1 MPASGKIATAPAW
14 GAVIAM
20 ALCATILISSEF
32 MPVSL
37 LSPIARDLAI
47 TEGHAGQS
55 IAISGLF
62 ALITSL
68 FISAIIGVSDRRRVV
83 LIFTALMVMS
93 GVMVALAPNAPLL
106 MAGRA
111 LLGVAIG
118 GFWSISA
125 AVVMRLVPEESVPKA
140 LAILNGGN
148 AVATTLGAPIG
159 SFLGGLIG
167 WRGAFF
173 CVVPLAVIA
182 FVWQWRSLPALP
194 PEKATFRAR
203 DVFALLKHRQFA
215 IGMIAVSLF
224 FFGQFTLLTYLRPFL
239 DLVTGNDAPLI
250 SAILLALGIA
260 GFVGTIMIGW
270 LLKSHLYSLLITI
283 PAMLA
288 VIAITLVE
296 VDGTPLTAG
305 LLLTLWGLLA
315 TAAPVGW
322 WTWLSKTMPHEAEA
336 GGGLMVAI
344 IQLAIMLGAMV
355 GGTLFDAWGYR
366 GPFSVAAALLA
377 TTSSLPTSC
386 PPWRWPPPSR
396 SGYDVIRGT
405 RRL

>member
-344 IQLAIMLGAMV
+344 IQLAIMLGAIV

-366 GPFSVAAALLA
+366 GPFSLAAGLLVVASLLA
-377 TTSSLPTSC
+377 IVTSRIGVT
-386 PPWRWPPPSR
+386 PSF
-396 SGYDVIRGT
+396 T
-405 RRL
+405 EQPA

>member
-83 LIFTALMVMS
+83 LIFTALMVVS

-125 AVVMRLVPEESVPKA
+125 AIVMRLVPEESVPKA

-159 SFLGGLIG
+159 SLLGGLIG

-194 PEKATFRAR
+194 PEKATIRAR

-224 FFGQFTLLTYLRPFL
+224 FFGQFTLFTYLRPFL

-366 GPFSVAAALLA
+366 GPFSVAAALLVIA
-377 TTSSLPTSC
+377 SLLAVVTS
-386 PPWRWPPPSR
+386 R
-396 SGYDVIRGT
+396 IRT
-405 RRL
+405 MPIFAEQLA

>member
-1 MPASGKIATAPAW
+1 MPASGKIGIVPAW

-55 IAISGLF
+55 ISISGFF

-83 LIFTALMVMS
+83 LIFTVLMIVS

-125 AVVMRLVPEESVPKA
+125 AIVMRLVPEESMPNA

-159 SFLGGLIG
+159 SLIGGLIG

-173 CVVPLAVIA
+173 CVVPLAVVA
-182 FVWQWRSLPALP
+182 LAWQWRSLPALP
-194 PEKATFRAR
+194 PEKATIRAR

-224 FFGQFTLLTYLRPFL
+224 FFGQFTLFTYLRPFL

-288 VIAITLVE
+288 VIAITMVE
-296 VDGTPLTAG
+296 IDGTPLTAG

-322 WTWLSKTMPHEAEA
+322 WTWLSRTMPHEAEA

-344 IQLAIMLGAMV
+344 IQLAIMLGAIV
-355 GGTLFDAWGYR
+355 GGALFDAWGYR
-366 GPFSVAAALLA
+366 GPFSVAAGLLVIASLLA
-377 TTSSLPTSC
+377 FVTS
-386 PPWRWPPPSR
+386 RI
-396 SGYDVIRGT
+396 GAA
-405 RRL
+405 RRLAEQPA

>member
-1 MPASGKIATAPAW
+1 MPVSGKTVTVPAW

-20 ALCATILISSEF
+20 ALCATILIASEF

-37 LSPIARDLAI
+37 LTPIARDLAI

-55 IAISGLF
+55 ISISGFF
-62 ALITSL
+62 ALVTSL

-83 LIFTALMVMS
+83 LIFTALMVVS

-125 AVVMRLVPEESVPKA
+125 AIVMRLVPEESVPKA
-140 LAILNGGN
+140 LALLNGGN

-159 SFLGGLIG
+159 SLLGGLIG

-173 CVVPLAVIA
+173 CVVPLAAIA
-182 FVWQWRSLPALP
+182 FLWQWRSLPALP
-194 PEKATFRAR
+194 PEKATIRTR
-203 DVFALLKHRQFA
+203 EVFALLRRRPFA

-224 FFGQFTLLTYLRPFL
+224 FFGQFTLFTYLRPFL
-239 DLVTGNDAPLI
+239 DLVTGNNAPLI
-250 SAILLALGIA
+250 SGMLLALGIA
-260 GFVGTIMIGW
+260 GFVGTIVIGW

-283 PAMLA
+283 PAALA

-296 VDGTPLTAG
+296 IDGTPLNVI
-305 LLLTLWGLLA
+305 LLLALWGLLS

-322 WTWLSKTMPHEAEA
+322 WTWLSKTMPHDAEA

-344 IQLAIMLGAMV
+344 IQLAIMLGAIV
-355 GGTLFDAWGYR
+355 GGLLFDAWGYR
-366 GPFSVAAALLA
+366 GPFSFAAGLLVIASLLA
-377 TTSSLPTSC
+377 VFTSRVGLARDLSAQPA
-386 PPWRWPPPSR
+386 
-396 SGYDVIRGT
+396 
-405 RRL
+405 

>member
-1 MPASGKIATAPAW
+1 MPASGKATTAPAW

-20 ALCATILISSEF
+20 ALCATILIASEF

-37 LSPIARDLAI
+37 LTPIARDLAI

-55 IAISGLF
+55 ISISGFF
-62 ALITSL
+62 ALVTSL

-83 LIFTALMVMS
+83 LFFTALMVVS
-93 GVMVALAPNAPLL
+93 GMMVALAPNAPLL

-125 AVVMRLVPEESVPKA
+125 AIVMRLVPEESVPKA
-140 LAILNGGN
+140 LALLNGGN

-159 SFLGGLIG
+159 SLLGGLIG

-182 FVWQWRSLPALP
+182 LLWQWRSLPALP
-194 PEKATFRAR
+194 TEKATIRAR
-203 DVFALLKHRQFA
+203 DVFALLKHRKFA
-215 IGMIAVSLF
+215 FGMVAVSLF
-224 FFGQFTLLTYLRPFL
+224 FFGQFTLFTYLRPFL
-239 DLVTGNDAPLI
+239 DLVTGDDAPLI
-250 SAILLALGIA
+250 SGMLLALGVA
-260 GFVGTIMIGW
+260 GFVGTIVIGW
-270 LLKSHLYSLLITI
+270 QLYSLLITI
-283 PAMLA
+283 PAIMA
-288 VIAITLVE
+288 VIATTLVE
-296 VDGTPLTAG
+296 IDGTPLNVG

-344 IQLAIMLGAMV
+344 IQLAVMLGAIV

-366 GPFSVAAALLA
+366 GPFSLAAGLLVVASLLA
-377 TTSSLPTSC
+377 IVTSRIGVT
-386 PPWRWPPPSR
+386 PSF
-396 SGYDVIRGT
+396 T
-405 RRL
+405 EQPA

>member
-1 MPASGKIATAPAW
+1 MPASGKAITAPAW

-20 ALCATILISSEF
+20 ALCATILIASEF

-37 LSPIARDLAI
+37 LTPIARDLAI

-55 IAISGLF
+55 ISISGFF

-68 FISAIIGVSDRRRVV
+68 FISAIVGVSDRRRVV
-83 LIFTALMVMS
+83 LIFTSLMVVS
-93 GVMVALAPNAPLL
+93 GVMVALAPNVSLL

-125 AVVMRLVPEESVPKA
+125 AIVMRLVPEESVPKA
-140 LAILNGGN
+140 LALHNGGN

-159 SFLGGLIG
+159 SLLGGLIG

-182 FVWQWRSLPALP
+182 LLWQWRSLPALP
-194 PEKATFRAR
+194 PEKATIRAR

-215 IGMIAVSLF
+215 IGMVAVSLF
-224 FFGQFTLLTYLRPFL
+224 FFGQFTLFTYLRPFL
-239 DLVTGNDAPLI
+239 DQVTSNNAPLI
-250 SAILLALGIA
+250 SAMLLALGVA
-260 GFVGTIMIGW
+260 GFVGTIVIGW
-270 LLKSHLYSLLITI
+270 LLKSQLYSLLITI
-283 PAMLA
+283 PAMMA
-288 VIAITLVE
+288 VIAVTLLE
-296 VDGTPLTAG
+296 IDGTPLTVG

-322 WTWLSKTMPHEAEA
+322 WTWLAKTMPHEAEA

-344 IQLAIMLGAMV
+344 VQLAIMLGAIV

-366 GPFSVAAALLA
+366 GPFGLAAGLLVVASLLAAA
-377 TTSSLPTSC
+377 TS
-386 PPWRWPPPSR
+386 R
-396 SGYDVIRGT
+396 IGT
-405 RRL
+405 VPNFFEQPA

>member
-366 GPFSVAAALLA
+366 GPFSVAAALLVIA
-377 TTSSLPTSC
+377 SLLAVVTS
-386 PPWRWPPPSR
+386 R
-396 SGYDVIRGT
+396 IRT
-405 RRL
+405 MPIFAEQLA

>member
-1 MPASGKIATAPAW
+1 
-14 GAVIAM
+14 M

-366 GPFSVAAALLA
+366 GPFSVAAALLVIA
-377 TTSSLPTSC
+377 SLLAVVTS
-386 PPWRWPPPSR
+386 R
-396 SGYDVIRGT
+396 IRT
-405 RRL
+405 MPIFAEQLA

>member
-83 LIFTALMVMS
+83 LIFTALMVVS

-125 AVVMRLVPEESVPKA
+125 AVVMRLVPEESSCN
-140 LAILNGGN
+140 L
-148 AVATTLGAPIG
+148 
-159 SFLGGLIG
+159 
-167 WRGAFF
+167 
-173 CVVPLAVIA
+173 
-182 FVWQWRSLPALP
+182 
-194 PEKATFRAR
+194 
-203 DVFALLKHRQFA
+203 
-215 IGMIAVSLF
+215 
-224 FFGQFTLLTYLRPFL
+224 
-239 DLVTGNDAPLI
+239 
-250 SAILLALGIA
+250 
-260 GFVGTIMIGW
+260 W
-270 LLKSHLYSLLITI
+270 LL
-283 PAMLA
+283 PR
-288 VIAITLVE
+288 
-296 VDGTPLTAG
+296 AG
-305 LLLTLWGLLA
+305 
-315 TAAPVGW
+315 
-322 WTWLSKTMPHEAEA
+322 
-336 GGGLMVAI
+336 
-344 IQLAIMLGAMV
+344 
-355 GGTLFDAWGYR
+355 
-366 GPFSVAAALLA
+366 
-377 TTSSLPTSC
+377 
-386 PPWRWPPPSR
+386 
-396 SGYDVIRGT
+396 
-405 RRL
+405 

>member
-1 MPASGKIATAPAW
+1 
-14 GAVIAM
+14 
-20 ALCATILISSEF
+20 
-32 MPVSL
+32 
-37 LSPIARDLAI
+37 
-47 TEGHAGQS
+47 
-55 IAISGLF
+55 
-62 ALITSL
+62 
-68 FISAIIGVSDRRRVV
+68 
-83 LIFTALMVMS
+83 
-93 GVMVALAPNAPLL
+93 
-106 MAGRA
+106 
-111 LLGVAIG
+111 
-118 GFWSISA
+118 
-125 AVVMRLVPEESVPKA
+125 

-194 PEKATFRAR
+194 PEKATIRAR

-366 GPFSVAAALLA
+366 GPFSVAAALLVIA
-377 TTSSLPTSC
+377 SLLAVVTS
-386 PPWRWPPPSR
+386 R
-396 SGYDVIRGT
+396 IRT
-405 RRL
+405 MPIFAEQLA

>member
-1 MPASGKIATAPAW
+1 MPASGKTVTVPAW

-20 ALCATILISSEF
+20 ALCATILIASEF

-37 LSPIARDLAI
+37 LTPIASDLAI

-55 IAISGLF
+55 ISISGFF

-68 FISAIIGVSDRRRVV
+68 FISAIIGMSDRRRVV
-83 LIFTALMVMS
+83 LIFTALMVVS
-93 GVMVALAPNAPLL
+93 GVMVALAPNAALL

-125 AVVMRLVPEESVPKA
+125 AIVMRLVPESSVPKA
-140 LAILNGGN
+140 LALLNGGN

-159 SFLGGLIG
+159 SLLGGLIG

-173 CVVPLAVIA
+173 CVVPLAAIA
-182 FVWQWRSLPALP
+182 FLWQWRSLPALP
-194 PEKATFRAR
+194 PEKATVRAR
-203 DVFALLKHRQFA
+203 DVFALMKHRPFA

-224 FFGQFTLLTYLRPFL
+224 FFGQFTLFTYLRPFL

-250 SAILLALGIA
+250 SGMLLALGVA
-260 GFVGTIMIGW
+260 GFVGTIVIGW
-270 LLKSHLYSLLITI
+270 LLKSHLYNLLIAI
-283 PAMLA
+283 PAALA
-288 VIAITLVE
+288 VVAITLVE
-296 VDGTPLTAG
+296 INGTPLKVG
-305 LLLTLWGLLA
+305 LLLTLWGLLS

-344 IQLAIMLGAMV
+344 IQLAIMLGAIV
-355 GGTLFDAWGYR
+355 GGLLFDGWGYR
-366 GPFSVAAALLA
+366 GPFSFAAGLLVIASLLA
-377 TTSSLPTSC
+377 VLTSRVGIARDLAEQPA
-386 PPWRWPPPSR
+386 
-396 SGYDVIRGT
+396 
-405 RRL
+405 

>member
-250 SAILLALGIA
+250 SAIILALGIA

-366 GPFSVAAALLA
+366 GPFSVAAALLVIA
-377 TTSSLPTSC
+377 SLLAVVTS
-386 PPWRWPPPSR
+386 R
-396 SGYDVIRGT
+396 IRT
-405 RRL
+405 MPIFAEQLA

>member
-1 MPASGKIATAPAW
+1 MPVSGKTITVPAW

-20 ALCATILISSEF
+20 ALCATILIASEF

-37 LSPIARDLAI
+37 LTPIARDLAI

-55 IAISGLF
+55 ISISGFF
-62 ALITSL
+62 ALVTSL

-83 LIFTALMVMS
+83 LIFTALMVVS

-125 AVVMRLVPEESVPKA
+125 AIVMRLVPEESVPKA
-140 LAILNGGN
+140 LALLNGGN

-159 SFLGGLIG
+159 SLLGGLIG

-173 CVVPLAVIA
+173 CVVPLAAIA
-182 FVWQWRSLPALP
+182 FLWQWRSLPALP
-194 PEKATFRAR
+194 PEKATIRTR
-203 DVFALLKHRQFA
+203 EVFALLRRRPFA

-224 FFGQFTLLTYLRPFL
+224 FFGQFTLFTYLRPFL
-239 DLVTGNDAPLI
+239 DLVTGNNAPLI
-250 SAILLALGIA
+250 SGMLLALGIA
-260 GFVGTIMIGW
+260 GFVGTIVIGW

-283 PAMLA
+283 PAALA

-296 VDGTPLTAG
+296 IDGTPLNVI
-305 LLLTLWGLLA
+305 LLLALWGLLS

-322 WTWLSKTMPHEAEA
+322 WTWLSKTMPHDAEA

-344 IQLAIMLGAMV
+344 IQLAIMLGAIV
-355 GGTLFDAWGYR
+355 GGLLFDAWGYR
-366 GPFSVAAALLA
+366 GPFSFAAGLLVIASLLA
-377 TTSSLPTSC
+377 VFTSRVGLARDLSAQPA
-386 PPWRWPPPSR
+386 
-396 SGYDVIRGT
+396 
-405 RRL
+405 

>member
-1 MPASGKIATAPAW
+1 MPASGKTVTVPAW

-20 ALCATILISSEF
+20 ALCATILIASEF

-37 LSPIARDLAI
+37 LTPIARDLAI

-55 IAISGLF
+55 ISISGFF
-62 ALITSL
+62 ALVTSL

-83 LIFTALMVMS
+83 LIFTALMVVS
-93 GVMVALAPNAPLL
+93 GVMVAVAPNAALL

-125 AVVMRLVPEESVPKA
+125 AIVMRLVPKDSVPKA
-140 LAILNGGN
+140 LALLNGGN

-159 SFLGGLIG
+159 SLLGGLIG

-173 CVVPLAVIA
+173 CVVPLASIA
-182 FVWQWRSLPALP
+182 FLWQWRSLPVLP
-194 PEKATFRAR
+194 PEKATIRVR
-203 DVFALLKHRQFA
+203 DVFALLKYRQFA

-224 FFGQFTLLTYLRPFL
+224 FFGQFTLFTYLRPFL
-239 DLVTGNDAPLI
+239 DMVTGNNAPLI
-250 SAILLALGIA
+250 SGMLLALGVA
-260 GFVGTIMIGW
+260 GFVGTIVIGW

-283 PAMLA
+283 PAVLA
-288 VIAITLVE
+288 VIAATLVE
-296 VDGTPLTAG
+296 IDGTPLNVI
-305 LLLTLWGLLA
+305 LLLTLWGLFS

-344 IQLAIMLGAMV
+344 IQLAIMLGAIV
-355 GGTLFDAWGYR
+355 GGLLFDAWGYR
-366 GPFSVAAALLA
+366 GPFSFAAGLLIIASLLA
-377 TTSSLPTSC
+377 VVTSRIGASPSLTEQ
-386 PPWRWPPPSR
+386 
-396 SGYDVIRGT
+396 
-405 RRL
+405 LA

>member
-1 MPASGKIATAPAW
+1 MPASGKTVTVPAW

-20 ALCATILISSEF
+20 ALCATILIASEF

-37 LSPIARDLAI
+37 LTPIASDLAI

-55 IAISGLF
+55 ISISGFF

-68 FISAIIGVSDRRRVV
+68 FISAIIGMSDRRRVV
-83 LIFTALMVMS
+83 LIFTALMVVS
-93 GVMVALAPNAPLL
+93 GVMVALAPNAALL

-125 AVVMRLVPEESVPKA
+125 AIVMRLVPESSVPKA
-140 LAILNGGN
+140 LALLNGGN

-159 SFLGGLIG
+159 SLLGGLIG

-173 CVVPLAVIA
+173 CVVPLAAIA
-182 FVWQWRSLPALP
+182 FLWQWRSLPALP
-194 PEKATFRAR
+194 PEKATVRAR
-203 DVFALLKHRQFA
+203 DVFALMKHRPFA

-224 FFGQFTLLTYLRPFL
+224 FFGQFTLFTYLRPFL

-250 SAILLALGIA
+250 SGMLLALGVA
-260 GFVGTIMIGW
+260 GFVGTIVIGW
-270 LLKSHLYSLLITI
+270 LLKSHLYSLLIAI
-283 PAMLA
+283 PAALA
-288 VIAITLVE
+288 VIAFTLVE
-296 VDGTPLTAG
+296 INGTPLKVG
-305 LLLTLWGLLA
+305 LLLTLWGLLS

-344 IQLAIMLGAMV
+344 IQLAIMLGAIV
-355 GGTLFDAWGYR
+355 GGLLFDGWGYR
-366 GPFSVAAALLA
+366 GPFSFAAGLLVIASLLA
-377 TTSSLPTSC
+377 VLTSRVGIARDLAEQPA
-386 PPWRWPPPSR
+386 
-396 SGYDVIRGT
+396 
-405 RRL
+405 

>member
-1 MPASGKIATAPAW
+1 MPASGKTVTVPAW

-20 ALCATILISSEF
+20 ALCATILIASEF

-37 LSPIARDLAI
+37 LTPIARDLAI

-55 IAISGLF
+55 ISISGFF

-83 LIFTALMVMS
+83 LIFTALMVVS
-93 GVMVALAPNAPLL
+93 GVMVALAPNAALL

-125 AVVMRLVPEESVPKA
+125 AIVMRLVPKSSVPKA
-140 LAILNGGN
+140 LALLNGGN

-159 SFLGGLIG
+159 SLLGGLIG

-173 CVVPLAVIA
+173 CVVPLAAIA
-182 FVWQWRSLPALP
+182 FLWQWRSLPALP
-194 PEKATFRAR
+194 PEKATVRAR
-203 DVFALLKHRQFA
+203 DVFALLKHRPFA

-224 FFGQFTLLTYLRPFL
+224 FFGQFTLFTYLRPFL

-250 SAILLALGIA
+250 SGMLLALGVA
-260 GFVGTIMIGW
+260 GFVGTIVIGW
-270 LLKSHLYSLLITI
+270 LLKSHLYSLLIAI
-283 PAMLA
+283 PAALA
-288 VIAITLVE
+288 VIAVTLVE
-296 VDGTPLTAG
+296 IDGTPLKVG
-305 LLLTLWGLLA
+305 LLLTLWGLLS

-322 WTWLSKTMPHEAEA
+322 WTWLSKTMPHEAET
-336 GGGLMVAI
+336 GGGMMVAV
-344 IQLAIMLGAMV
+344 IQLAIMLGAIV
-355 GGTLFDAWGYR
+355 GGLLFDGWGYR
-366 GPFSVAAALLA
+366 GPFSFAAGLLVIA
-377 TTSSLPTSC
+377 SMLAVLTSRVGIARDIAEQPA
-386 PPWRWPPPSR
+386 
-396 SGYDVIRGT
+396 
-405 RRL
+405 

>member
-83 LIFTALMVMS
+83 LIFTALMVVS

-194 PEKATFRAR
+194 PEKATIRAR

-270 LLKSHLYSLLITI
+270 LLKSHHYSLLITI

-366 GPFSVAAALLA
+366 GPFSVAAALLVIA
-377 TTSSLPTSC
+377 SLLAVVTS
-386 PPWRWPPPSR
+386 R
-396 SGYDVIRGT
+396 IRT
-405 RRL
+405 MPIFAEQLA

>member
-1 MPASGKIATAPAW
+1 MPASGKATTAPAW

-20 ALCATILISSEF
+20 TLCATILIASEF

-37 LSPIARDLAI
+37 LTPIARDLAI

-55 IAISGLF
+55 ISISGCF
-62 ALITSL
+62 ALVTSL

-83 LIFTALMVMS
+83 LIFTALMVVS

-125 AVVMRLVPEESVPKA
+125 AIVMRLVPEESVPKA
-140 LAILNGGN
+140 LALLNGGN

-159 SFLGGLIG
+159 SLLGGLIG

-182 FVWQWRSLPALP
+182 LLWQWRSLPALP
-194 PEKATFRAR
+194 PEKATIRAR
-203 DVFALLKHRQFA
+203 DVFALLKHRKFA
-215 IGMIAVSLF
+215 IGMVAVSLF
-224 FFGQFTLLTYLRPFL
+224 FFGQFTLFTYLRPFL

-250 SAILLALGIA
+250 SGMLLALGVA
-260 GFVGTIMIGW
+260 GFVGTIVIGW
-270 LLKSHLYSLLITI
+270 LLKSQLYSLLITI
-283 PAMLA
+283 PAIMA

-296 VDGTPLTAG
+296 IDGTPLNVG

-344 IQLAIMLGAMV
+344 IQLAIMLGAIV

-366 GPFSVAAALLA
+366 GPFSLAAGLLVVASLLA
-377 TTSSLPTSC
+377 IVTS
-386 PPWRWPPPSR
+386 RIGAAPSF
-396 SGYDVIRGT
+396 T
-405 RRL
+405 EQPA

>member
-1 MPASGKIATAPAW
+1 MPASGKATTAPAW

-20 ALCATILISSEF
+20 ALCATILIASEF

-37 LSPIARDLAI
+37 LTPIARDLAI

-55 IAISGLF
+55 ISISGFF
-62 ALITSL
+62 ALVTSL

-83 LIFTALMVMS
+83 LFFTALMVVS
-93 GVMVALAPNAPLL
+93 GMMVALAPNAPLL

-125 AVVMRLVPEESVPKA
+125 AIVMRLVPEESVPQA
-140 LAILNGGN
+140 LALLNGGN

-159 SFLGGLIG
+159 SLLGGLIG

-182 FVWQWRSLPALP
+182 LLWQWRSLPALP
-194 PEKATFRAR
+194 TEKATIRAR
-203 DVFALLKHRQFA
+203 DVFALLKHRKFA
-215 IGMIAVSLF
+215 FGMVAVSLF
-224 FFGQFTLLTYLRPFL
+224 FFGQFTLFTYLRPFL
-239 DLVTGNDAPLI
+239 DLVTGDDAPLI
-250 SAILLALGIA
+250 SGMLLALGVA
-260 GFVGTIMIGW
+260 GFVGTIVIGW
-270 LLKSHLYSLLITI
+270 LLKSQLYSLLITI
-283 PAMLA
+283 PAIMA
-288 VIAITLVE
+288 VIATTLVE
-296 VDGTPLTAG
+296 IDGTPLNVG

-344 IQLAIMLGAMV
+344 IQLAVMLGAIV

-366 GPFSVAAALLA
+366 GPFSLAAGLLVVASLLA
-377 TTSSLPTSC
+377 IVTSRIGVT
-386 PPWRWPPPSR
+386 PSF
-396 SGYDVIRGT
+396 T
-405 RRL
+405 EQPA

>member
-20 ALCATILISSEF
+20 ALCASILISSEF

-37 LSPIARDLAI
+37 LTPIARDLAI
-47 TEGHAGQS
+47 TDGGAGQS
-55 IAISGLF
+55 ISISGFF

-68 FISAIIGVSDRRRVV
+68 FISAIIGGSDRRRVV
-83 LIFTALMVMS
+83 LIFTALMVVS
-93 GVMVALAPNAPLL
+93 GVLVALAPNAPLL

-111 LLGVAIG
+111 MLGVAIG

-125 AVVMRLVPEESVPKA
+125 AIVMRLVPEDSVPKA
-140 LAILNGGN
+140 LSILNGGN
-148 AVATTLGAPIG
+148 AAATTLGAPIG
-159 SFLGGLIG
+159 SLLGGLIG

-173 CVVPLAVIA
+173 CVVPLALVA
-182 FVWQWRSLPALP
+182 LVWQWRSLPALP
-194 PEKATFRAR
+194 PEKATIRAR

-215 IGMIAVSLF
+215 VGMVAVSLF
-224 FFGQFTLLTYLRPFL
+224 FFGQFTLFTYLRPFL

-250 SAILLALGIA
+250 SGMLLALGVA
-260 GFVGTIMIGW
+260 GFIGTIVIGG
-270 LLKSHLYSLLITI
+270 LLKSQLYSLLITI
-283 PAMLA
+283 PAIMA
-288 VIAITLVE
+288 VIAVTLVE
-296 VDGTPLTAG
+296 IDGAPLNVG

-344 IQLAIMLGAMV
+344 IQLAIMLGAIV

-366 GPFSVAAALLA
+366 GPFGVAAGLLVVA
-377 TTSSLPTSC
+377 SLMAIVA
-386 PPWRWPPPSR
+386 SR
-396 SGYDVIRGT
+396 IDAAPGFT
-405 RRL
+405 EQPA

>member
-83 LIFTALMVMS
+83 LIFTALMVVS

-194 PEKATFRAR
+194 PEKATIRAR

-270 LLKSHLYSLLITI
+270 LLKTHLYSLLITI

-366 GPFSVAAALLA
+366 GPFSVAAALLVIA
-377 TTSSLPTSC
+377 SLLAVVTS
-386 PPWRWPPPSR
+386 R
-396 SGYDVIRGT
+396 IRT
-405 RRL
+405 MPIFAEQLA

>member
-1 MPASGKIATAPAW
+1 MPASGKTVTVPAW

-20 ALCATILISSEF
+20 ALCATILIASEF

-37 LSPIARDLAI
+37 LTPIARDLAI

-55 IAISGLF
+55 ISISGFF

-83 LIFTALMVMS
+83 LIFTALMVVS
-93 GVMVALAPNAPLL
+93 GVMVALAPNAALL

-125 AVVMRLVPEESVPKA
+125 AIVMRLVPESSVPKA
-140 LAILNGGN
+140 LALLNGGN

-159 SFLGGLIG
+159 SLLGGLIG

-173 CVVPLAVIA
+173 CVVPLAAIA
-182 FVWQWRSLPALP
+182 FLWQWRSLPALP
-194 PEKATFRAR
+194 PEKATIRTR
-203 DVFALLKHRQFA
+203 EVFALLRRRPFA

-224 FFGQFTLLTYLRPFL
+224 FFGQFTLFTYLRPFL
-239 DLVTGNDAPLI
+239 DLVTGNNAPLI
-250 SAILLALGIA
+250 SGMLLALGIA
-260 GFVGTIMIGW
+260 GFVGTIVIGW

-283 PAMLA
+283 PAALA

-296 VDGTPLTAG
+296 IDGTPLNVI
-305 LLLTLWGLLA
+305 LLLALWGLLS

-322 WTWLSKTMPHEAEA
+322 WTWLSKTMPHDAEA

-344 IQLAIMLGAMV
+344 IQLAIMLGAIV
-355 GGTLFDAWGYR
+355 GGLLFDAWGYR
-366 GPFSVAAALLA
+366 GPFSFAAGLLVIASLLA
-377 TTSSLPTSC
+377 VFTSRVGLARDLSAQPA
-386 PPWRWPPPSR
+386 
-396 SGYDVIRGT
+396 
-405 RRL
+405 

>member
-1 MPASGKIATAPAW
+1 MPASGKAATAPAW
-14 GAVIAM
+14 GAVVAM
-20 ALCATILISSEF
+20 ALCATILIASEF

-37 LSPIARDLAI
+37 LTPIARDLAI

-55 IAISGLF
+55 ISISGFF

-83 LIFTALMVMS
+83 LIFTALMVVS

-125 AVVMRLVPEESVPKA
+125 AIVMRLVPDESVPKA
-140 LAILNGGN
+140 LALLNGGN
-148 AVATTLGAPIG
+148 AAATTLGAPIG
-159 SFLGGLIG
+159 SLLGGLIG

-173 CVVPLAVIA
+173 CVVPLALVA
-182 FVWQWRSLPALP
+182 LVWQWRSLPTLP
-194 PEKATFRAR
+194 PEKATIRAR

-215 IGMIAVSLF
+215 IGMVAVSLF
-224 FFGQFTLLTYLRPFL
+224 FFGQFTLFTYLRPFL

-250 SAILLALGIA
+250 SGMLLALGVA
-260 GFVGTIMIGW
+260 GFIGTIVIGW
-270 LLKSHLYSLLITI
+270 LLKSQLYSLLIMI
-283 PAMLA
+283 PAMMA
-288 VIAITLVE
+288 VIAVTLVE
-296 VDGTPLTAG
+296 IDGAPLNVG
-305 LLLTLWGLLA
+305 LLLMLWGLLA

-344 IQLAIMLGAMV
+344 IQLAIMLGAIV

-366 GPFSVAAALLA
+366 GPFSVAAGLLVVASLLA
-377 TTSSLPTSC
+377 IVTSRIGAAPGFTEQ
-386 PPWRWPPPSR
+386 PA
-396 SGYDVIRGT
+396 
-405 RRL
+405 

>member
-83 LIFTALMVMS
+83 LIFTALMVVS

-366 GPFSVAAALLA
+366 GPFSVAAALLVIA
-377 TTSSLPTSC
+377 SLLAVVTS
-386 PPWRWPPPSR
+386 R
-396 SGYDVIRGT
+396 IRT
-405 RRL
+405 MPIFAEQLA

>member
-1 MPASGKIATAPAW
+1 MPASGKTVTVPAW

-20 ALCATILISSEF
+20 ALCATILIASEF

-37 LSPIARDLAI
+37 LTPIARDLAI

-55 IAISGLF
+55 ISISGFF

-68 FISAIIGVSDRRRVV
+68 FISAIIGVSDRQRVV
-83 LIFTALMVMS
+83 LIFTALMVVS
-93 GVMVALAPNAPLL
+93 GVMVALAPNAALL

-125 AVVMRLVPEESVPKA
+125 AIVMRLVPERSVPKA
-140 LAILNGGN
+140 LALLNGGN

-159 SFLGGLIG
+159 SLLGGLIG

-173 CVVPLAVIA
+173 CVVPLAAIA
-182 FVWQWRSLPALP
+182 FLWQWRSLPALP
-194 PEKATFRAR
+194 PEKATVRAR
-203 DVFALLKHRQFA
+203 DVFALLKHRPFA

-224 FFGQFTLLTYLRPFL
+224 FFGQFTLFTYLRPFL

-250 SAILLALGIA
+250 SGMLLALGVA
-260 GFVGTIMIGW
+260 GFVGTIVIGW
-270 LLKSHLYSLLITI
+270 LLKSHLYSLLIAI
-283 PAMLA
+283 PAALA

-296 VDGTPLTAG
+296 IDGTPLKVG
-305 LLLTLWGLLA
+305 LLLTLWGLLS

-322 WTWLSKTMPHEAEA
+322 WTWLSKTMPNEAEA
-336 GGGLMVAI
+336 GGGLMVAV
-344 IQLAIMLGAMV
+344 IQLAIMLGAIV
-355 GGTLFDAWGYR
+355 GGLLFDGWGYR
-366 GPFSVAAALLA
+366 GPFSFAAGLLVIA
-377 TTSSLPTSC
+377 SMLAVLTSRVGIARDIAEQPA
-386 PPWRWPPPSR
+386 
-396 SGYDVIRGT
+396 
-405 RRL
+405 

>member
-1 MPASGKIATAPAW
+1 MPASGKTVTVPAW

-20 ALCATILISSEF
+20 ALSTTILIASEF

-37 LSPIARDLAI
+37 LTPIARDLAI

-55 IAISGLF
+55 ISISGLF
-62 ALITSL
+62 ALVTSL

-83 LIFTALMVMS
+83 LIFTALMVVS
-93 GVMVALAPNAPLL
+93 GVMVALAPNAALL

-125 AVVMRLVPEESVPKA
+125 AIVMRLVPEDSVPKA
-140 LAILNGGN
+140 LALLNGGN

-159 SFLGGLIG
+159 SLLGGLIG

-173 CVVPLAVIA
+173 CVVPLAGIA
-182 FVWQWRSLPALP
+182 FMWQWRSLPALP
-194 PEKATFRAR
+194 PEKATIRAGE
-203 DVFALLKHRQFA
+203 VFALLKHRPFT

-224 FFGQFTLLTYLRPFL
+224 FFGQFTLFTYLRPFL
-239 DLVTGNDAPLI
+239 DLVTGNDTPLI
-250 SAILLALGIA
+250 SGMLLALGVA
-260 GFVGTIMIGW
+260 GCVGTIVIGW
-270 LLKSHLYSLLITI
+270 LLKSHLYSLLIAI
-283 PAMLA
+283 PAALA

-296 VDGTPLTAG
+296 IDGTPLKVS
-305 LLLTLWGLLA
+305 LLLMLWGLLS

-344 IQLAIMLGAMV
+344 IQLAIMLGAIV
-355 GGTLFDAWGYR
+355 GGLLFDAWGYR
-366 GPFSVAAALLA
+366 GPFSFAAGLLVIASLLA
-377 TTSSLPTSC
+377 VLTSRIGIVRDLAEQPA
-386 PPWRWPPPSR
+386 
-396 SGYDVIRGT
+396 
-405 RRL
+405 